1 MAQTKLQRLQIRLGA
16 AATGKD
22 ALLTELLEGAEQGIK
37 NTIHRSTLPPEA
49 DTTIVKVAVIDFNRI
64 GTEGQQSQSF
74 SGVSDSWIDGYPAD
88 IRAEIMGLRRAR
100 FV

>member
-1 MAQTKLQRLQIRLGA
+1 MATKLERLQIRLGD

-22 ALLTELLEGAEQGIK
+22 ALLAELLETAEQSMK
-37 NTIHRSTLPPEA
+37 NYCHRDTLPPEA
-49 DTTIVKVAVIDFNRI
+49 DTLIVKIAVLDFNRL

-74 SGVSDSWIDGYPAD
+74 SGVSESWIDGYPGE
-88 IRAEIMGLRRAR
+88 IRSELIRYRKAW